1 MKWTVSSLKSQ
12 AWTENAVTWNNGPS
26 VLSQQTTSPC
36 FIPSKDWT
44 SNFVTFDVTSYALS
58 RYKSGAKDLSVYIYQ
73 NARAT
78 GGKGTS
84 EFASR
89 ENAAGYIFAPRLVV
103 VGSEHVTGISS
114 PATAAS
120 AQHAAL
126 QGDVLTIQTSAPAEN
141 VLYNIGG
148 IPVRSF
154 RVNQPGVYS
163 YNVAALG
170 RGVYLLKMK
179 HETIRLIKR

>member
-1 MKWTVSSLKSQ
+1 MLLHKPFNLSLIHISLDSLDLTAGKAEVKLLFQVLSGSEKVSEVKWTVSSLKSQ

-78 GGKGTS
+78 GGKGTA
-84 EFASR
+84 EFLRGPMSALSGCR
-89 ENAAGYIFAPRLVV
+89 LARRHAGRMP
-103 VGSEHVTGISS
+103 
-114 PATAAS
+114 
-120 AQHAAL
+120 
-126 QGDVLTIQTSAPAEN
+126 
-141 VLYNIGG
+141 
-148 IPVRSF
+148 
-154 RVNQPGVYS
+154 
-163 YNVAALG
+163 
-170 RGVYLLKMK
+170 LLRARKCP
-179 HETIRLIKR
+179 

>member
-114 PATAAS
+114 PATTAS
-120 AQHAAL
+120 APHAAL
-126 QGDVLTIQTSAPAEN
+126 QGDILTMQTSAPEETL
-141 VLYNIGG
+141 LYNVGG
-148 IPVRSF
+148 VPVRAF
-154 RVNQPGVYS
+154 RVDQPGICS
-163 YNVAALG
+163 YNVATLS
-170 RGVYLLKMK
+170 RGVYFLKMK